1 MGKSF
6 RLRLTFSN
14 IYNGNCDKPLEGFRS
29 LLKSST
35 SCWWDLWSI
44 LVSYQRLVFL
54 VAHISFFP
62 PTEFVL
68 FHFIKIPPEI
78 GCLENLTSLDVSYNL
93 ELRSFPNEMGK
104 LSKIWDLP
112 LDELRLNFDFKH
124 IGCKAKDIIRLDNFI
139 SLCYY

>member
-1 MGKSF
+1 MHTADGIPGPFWSPISTLFLGNPSF
-6 RLRLTFSN
+6 
-14 IYNGNCDKPLEGFRS
+14 P
-29 LLKSST
+29 
-35 SCWWDLWSI
+35 
-44 LVSYQRLVFL
+44 SYQRNVP
-54 VAHISFFP
+54 FFS
-62 PTEFVL
+62 
-68 FHFIKIPPEI
+68 FIKIPPEI

-139 SLCYY
+139 SICFY

>member
-1 MGKSF
+1 MF
-6 RLRLTFSN
+6 LN
-14 IYNGNCDKPLEGFRS
+14 IYSDTHLEGFGTG
-29 LLKSST
+29 LKGRAH
-35 SCWWDLWSI
+35 CPWKRWSF
-44 LVSYQRLVFL
+44 LVSHLLLVSWRLAFSFL
-54 VAHISFFP
+54 
-62 PTEFVL
+62 PTECAL
-68 FHFIKIPPEI
+68 SSFIKIPPEI

-139 SLCYY
+139 SICFCYVCFRFPL